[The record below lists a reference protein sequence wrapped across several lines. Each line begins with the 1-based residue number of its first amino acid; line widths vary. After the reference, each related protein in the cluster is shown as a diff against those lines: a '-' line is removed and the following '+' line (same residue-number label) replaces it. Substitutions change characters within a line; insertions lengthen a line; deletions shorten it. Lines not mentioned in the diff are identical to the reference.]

1 MSAIEMPY
9 RTTFSCAQAACGTTS
24 AVVVA
29 AKSERRESFMMSP
42 DNGKSPACT
51 CDSRARTAKSA
62 FAHHLVAGMINSYPR
77 GIAHVESFQTHLQ
90 PSGGAGGLHR
100 RQS

>member
-42 DNGKSPACT
+42 DGGKSAACV
-51 CDSRARTAKSA
+51 CDSRARLST
-62 FAHHLVAGMINSYPR
+62 VG
-77 GIAHVESFQTHLQ
+77 T
-90 PSGGAGGLHR
+90 PSRLCGHGDLPQQSSLDDLSCRPERSEGPHAIGKR
-100 RQS
+100 R